1 MEINTRLLSKIINLL
16 TVIEMVKSDGVRKE
30 KALTFLTEQIKV
42 REEEIKLLQ
51 MLFQKKALEDEV
63 Q

>member
-1 MEINTRLLSKIINLL
+1 MEINTRLLSKIVNLL
-16 TVIEMVKSDGVRKE
+16 TVIEMVKSDGARKA

>member
-1 MEINTRLLSKIINLL
+1 MEINTRILAQFVELSTI
-16 TVIEMVKSDGVRKE
+16 IEMVKSKGINKQ

-51 MLFQKKALEDEV
+51 VLQKKTSENDI